1 MDTNLNNFVEETAK
15 KFKIPGVAV
24 GVWADGKEAY
34 AYCGIT
40 SSDNPLPVDQST
52 LFILGSVT
60 KTYTATTLMRLVAEG
75 KVDLNAPAQLYVPEL
90 KLADQEAEKKITVLQ
105 LLNHTSGL
113 DWGVI
118 GDFGEGDDALARYA
132 EKMYVLK
139 QIARPGTRVSY
150 SQAGYNL
157 IGRII
162 EKVTGQTFEQAVT
175 TLVFDPLGLSE
186 SFFAR
191 DDIMTRR
198 FAVGHNRSEDG
209 TLSVARLWR
218 RSRGDNPGGGI
229 TSSVRDQL
237 QWARFHLGS
246 SGNENNIPVLNTERL
261 HQMKVPTAEL
271 RASNLG
277 DAIGIG
283 WFLRTIDGV
292 HTIGHGGSAN
302 GQFADVL
309 LVPERN
315 FAVVSLSNAG
325 PDGIP
330 FNKEVIC
337 WTLKHYLGI
346 IDRDL
351 EPVAFDPLVAK
362 EFVGNYEN
370 EVMTLDIDTTS
381 IGLRLEVLMKPE
393 IRAAADKELPPDH
406 TPFNFG
412 LLAVGKDE
420 YIITS
425 GAFKGQRG
433 FFARDTNGAIT
444 GIDLAG
450 RLFNRISKE

>member
-1 MDTNLNNFVEETAK
+1 
-15 KFKIPGVAV
+15 
-24 GVWADGKEAY
+24 
-34 AYCGIT
+34 
-40 SSDNPLPVDQST
+40 
-52 LFILGSVT
+52 
-60 KTYTATTLMRLVAEG
+60 
-75 KVDLNAPAQLYVPEL
+75 
-90 KLADQEAEKKITVLQ
+90 
-105 LLNHTSGL
+105 
-113 DWGVI
+113 
-118 GDFGEGDDALARYA
+118 
-132 EKMYVLK
+132 
-139 QIARPGTRVSY
+139 
-150 SQAGYNL
+150 
-157 IGRII
+157 
-162 EKVTGQTFEQAVT
+162 
-175 TLVFDPLGLSE
+175 
-186 SFFAR
+186 
-191 DDIMTRR
+191 
-198 FAVGHNRSEDG
+198 
-209 TLSVARLWR
+209 
-218 RSRGDNPGGGI
+218 
-229 TSSVRDQL
+229 
-237 QWARFHLGS
+237 
-246 SGNENNIPVLNTERL
+246 
-261 HQMKVPTAEL
+261 
-271 RASNLG
+271 
-277 DAIGIG
+277 
-283 WFLRTIDGV
+283 LRTIDGV